1 MVSDDFVSFHWRFE
15 ESKCLRLGGEL
26 GLCFRTRRGV
36 VKFDIA
42 QLISTILAAA
52 DGRSIFL
59 ATDGRARRKGG
70 LVDRFKREIAKVVHI
85 VDITDEYKDGEAS
98 SMLLS
103 ELEQQI
109 CSLSKLHIGSSMS
122 SWDWEVLYSKFSS
135 DDQPALFNATLRL
148 ERGDSRVTQLGF
160 GNKTL
165 FIDIILEGRS
175 SGTS

>member
-1 MVSDDFVSFHWRFE
+1 MTTAQGPKVTIRIPILMVYLILLAIE
-15 ESKCLRLGGEL
+15 IQESKCLRLGGEL

-122 SWDWEVLYSKFSS
+122 SWIGKSFAANFHQMTNRS
-135 DDQPALFNATLRL
+135 DQH
-148 ERGDSRVTQLGF
+148 F
-160 GNKTL
+160 GLKEA
-165 FIDIILEGRS
+165 IQE
-175 SGTS
+175 